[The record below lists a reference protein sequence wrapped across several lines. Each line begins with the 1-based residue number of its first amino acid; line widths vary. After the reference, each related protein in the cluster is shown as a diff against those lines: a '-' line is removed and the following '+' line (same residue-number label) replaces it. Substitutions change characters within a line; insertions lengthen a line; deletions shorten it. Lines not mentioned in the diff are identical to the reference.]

1 MSSTEAPTEELQKP
15 TEEPQAAEPPKIVPT
30 ETPVVNETKAKPTD
44 IKQKKERTAAQKAAL
59 EKARKKAFEVRAA
72 KKEAK
77 TNPKPKEE
85 VVVENF
91 KMPEPPAPEPAP
103 EPEPEPEPT
112 PAPVIPQGPPPPRFM
127 DKRLV
132 YYI

>member
-1 MSSTEAPTEELQKP
+1 MSSTEAPTQELQKP
-15 TEEPQAAEPPKIVPT
+15 TEEPQAAEPPKIVPA
-30 ETPVVNETKAKPTD
+30 ETPKTVPVINETKVKR
-44 IKQKKERTAAQKAAL
+44 ERTEAQKAAL
-59 EKARKKAFEVRAA
+59 VKARKKAFEVRAA

-103 EPEPEPEPT
+103 EPSAPEPEPE
-112 PAPVIPQGPPPPRFM
+112 PQGPPPPRFM
-127 DKRLV
+127 NKRLV